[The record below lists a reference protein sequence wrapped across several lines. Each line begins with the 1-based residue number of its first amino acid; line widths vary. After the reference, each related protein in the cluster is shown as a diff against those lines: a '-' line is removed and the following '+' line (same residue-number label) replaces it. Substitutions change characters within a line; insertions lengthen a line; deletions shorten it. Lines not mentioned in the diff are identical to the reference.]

1 MGFIIIAKG
10 ERKLF
15 FWIEFLSNASFAA
28 LVWAGL
34 REFGLK
40 GTGMA
45 FFALYLLNF
54 IGLYLVVRRLSGFR
68 WSAANRRL
76 AVLLLPLVTTVFVSW
91 YFLSPTGHHD
101 LGRAAD
107 SVNRHLFGQNTLC
120 ADSVGTIPRTGP
132 KCHFI
137 FPAGAFASGTL
148 NRLFLNFLNQIR

>member
-1 MGFIIIAKG
+1 MMLRVASWPMGFIIIAKG

-15 FWIEFLSNASFAA
+15 FWVEFLSNASFAA

-34 REFGLK
+34 RAFGLN

-91 YFLSPTGHHD
+91 YFLSRPAIMISGALLTVLTGIYSA
-101 LGRAAD
+101 R
-107 SVNRHLFGQNTLC
+107 TLC
-120 ADSVGTIPRTGP
+120 ALIPLERFPGP
-132 KCHFI
+132 VQKVILF
-137 FPAGAFASGTL
+137 F
-148 NRLFLNFLNQIR
+148 RLAPSHPEP